1 MNNTH
6 RLWIT
11 VTLLLSFN
19 VANAEVPQVYKDI
32 VEKTISNNPEVQA
45 KLHEY
50 TASLQE
56 QKVAKS
62 NYYPVADIIY
72 RARSQQSVIP
82 NINNTEAPDSQAQFV
97 ITQMLFDGLA
107 TPSQVNRLGHAARVR
122 YYELQAAMLRVALD
136 ISRAYIDV
144 QRSRELVGF
153 AERNYVALK
162 QMFDK
167 IEERVNAGVARKVD
181 LEQASGRVA
190 LAESSL
196 LTELAN
202 LQNVSANFQR
212 LSGEMPPAN
221 IPLIDMNGYEV
232 PNAKQ
237 ALETAYQKNP
247 NFLAA
252 AEDILATEQ
261 EVRGNRAGYLPQL
274 NLRGTTNPYTSRNG
288 INSALA
294 ADTLELTASFNLF
307 RGFRDQAIVAQ
318 AAENLNRSFD
328 IRDQVCRDVR
338 QEVSIAQNDILVL
351 KDQVKYRKQ
360 HQLAIEN
367 ARLAYRK
374 QFDIGQR
381 SLLDLLDTENEYFQ
395 ASRSY
400 VNAVNDLNVAYARTY
415 ASEGTLLNKVGVT
428 RGDLPEINQS
438 EDNENYAIC
447 TAEAPEMFAVDK
459 AALLAAASSA
469 ANDMMLETKA
479 AIMPSDKIRPP
490 VEFEENS
497 AKLKP
502 SSYAVLDSAVKV
514 LKEWGDAKVEVA
526 GHTDKRSGSETDYNL
541 SLSKQR
547 AQSVADYLVTQG
559 IDSARLI
566 VNGYGFNMPIAKND
580 PITGSFENRRV
591 ELIRQK

>member
-1 MNNTH
+1 MNNTCC
-6 RLWIT
+6 W
-11 VTLLLSFN
+11 LLIAGLLFSSNF
-19 VANAEVPQVYKDI
+19 AKAEVPQVYKDI

-56 QKVAKS
+56 QKAAKS
-62 NYYPVADIIY
+62 NYYPAADIIY
-72 RARSQQSVIP
+72 RARSQESVIP

-122 YYELQAAMLRVALD
+122 YYELQAAMQRVALD

-144 QRSRELVGF
+144 QRNRELVGF

-167 IEERVNAGVARKVD
+167 IEERVKAGVARKVD

-190 LAESSL
+190 LAEASL

-212 LSGEMPPAN
+212 LYGEVPPAN
-221 IPLIDMNGYEV
+221 IPLIDMNDYEV
-232 PNAKQ
+232 PNANQ
-237 ALETAYQKNP
+237 ALETAYQMNP

-252 AEDILATEQ
+252 AENILATEQ

-274 NLRGTTNPYTSRNG
+274 NLRGTTNPYTSSNG
-288 INSALA
+288 VNSSLA

-328 IRDQVCRDVR
+328 LRDQACRDVR

-351 KDQVKYRKQ
+351 KDQMKYRKQ

-415 ASEGTLLNKVGVT
+415 ASEGTLLTKVGVT
-428 RGDLPEINQS
+428 RADLPEISQS
-438 EDNENYAIC
+438 EDNQNYAIC
-447 TAEAPEMFAVDK
+447 TAEAPEMLTVDK
-459 AALLAAASSA
+459 AALLAAASSN
-469 ANDMMLETKA
+469 ANNMMLEKKET
-479 AIMPSDKIRPP
+479 IVLSDKVKPP
-490 VEFEENS
+490 VEFETGS
-497 AKLKP
+497 ATLKP
-502 SSYAVLDSAVKV
+502 ASFPVLDNAVAVLKQ
-514 LKEWGDAKVEVA
+514 WGETKVEVA
-526 GHTDKRSGSETDYNL
+526 GHTDKRDTSKANYNL
-541 SLSKQR
+541 TLSKQR
-547 AQSVADYLVTQG
+547 AQSVANYLVKQG
-559 IDSARLI
+559 IDRDKLI
-566 VNGYGFNMPIAKND
+566 VNGYGFDMPIAVND
-580 PITGSFENRRV
+580 PITGNPENRRV